1 MYEDQELIMI
11 SSLQHLVFC
20 ERQWALIFVER
31 QWRDNVLTIEG
42 KQLHERADSKEIEN
56 RPEVRIV
63 RTLRLRSLELG
74 LSGIAD
80 VIEFH
85 RNGESGKDRWLPF
98 PVEYKH
104 GRERPDIAD
113 EVQLCAQALCLEEML
128 QTDVPRGAI
137 FYGQPRRRMPVEFTP
152 ELRTTVKKLCERVR
166 ELIKSGVTPPPKYS
180 KHCSNCSLV
189 DECVPQIVEKRH
201 AALYVEKLLIEI
213 RRSMPGG
220 LH

>member
-1 MYEDQELIMI
+1 MI

-20 ERQWALIFVER
+20 ERQWALIFVEE
-31 QWRDNVLTIEG
+31 QWHDNVLTVEG

-85 RNGESGKDRWLPF
+85 RNGVSGNNCWLPF
-98 PVEYKH
+98 PVEYKR
-104 GRERPDIAD
+104 GKERPDIAD
-113 EVQLCAQALCLEEML
+113 EVQLCAQALCLEEMIG
-128 QTDVPRGAI
+128 TDVPRGAI
-137 FYGQPRRRMPVEFTP
+137 FYGQPRRRMPVEFTY
-152 ELRTTVKKLCERVR
+152 ELRETVRQLCEKAR
-166 ELIKSGVTPPPKYS
+166 ELLKTGVTPPPKFG
-180 KHCSNCSLV
+180 KHCKNCSLV
-189 DECVPQIVEKRH
+189 NECVPQIAEKSR
-201 AALYVEKLLIEI
+201 AALYVEKLLIEM
-213 RRSMPGG
+213 RRSLAGG